1 MDIVFNDSDG
11 QPQRLDI
18 VAREP
23 NLVFLAGS
31 KRVVVESVQHG
42 DPARVRLHLNGQHVE
57 GWRWVNGND
66 IYLQLA
72 GRHWH
77 FRRTGIE
84 AGETAG
90 ASSSSE
96 LRADMPGTV
105 VSIHV
110 AAGVEVADGDRLIT
124 IESMKLQMILTA
136 PRAAR
141 IKQIHVA
148 DNSSFDRGAV
158 LISFDAPDTAAQGT

>member
-1 MDIVFNDSDG
+1 VFNDSDG

-18 VAREP
+18 VARKP
-23 NLVFLAGS
+23 DLVLQTGAQ
-31 KRVVVESVQHG
+31 RVTVESPSND
-42 DPARVRLHLNGQHVE
+42 DPARVRLQLNGQLAE

-66 IYLQLA
+66 VYLQLA

-77 FRRTGIE
+77 FRRAGVE

-141 IKQIHVA
+141 IRQIHVA
-148 DNSSFDRGAV
+148 DNGSFDRGAV
-158 LISFDAPDTAAQGT
+158 LISFDAPDTAAQGA